1 MIELRKLQEE
11 MIESHRLHEYEKENF
26 LRNKICNLIKEWR
39 GKVV

>member
-26 LRNKICNLIKEWR
+26 LRKKLTKFLIIFS
-39 GKVV
+39 